1 MLERMTTPGSHY
13 LSMCSSIW
21 LFFSCTIY
29 SDIAS
34 ATPSCTFEPVSLPI
48 QDVRVSSVGVMR
60 GIALSVG
67 SPPQEL
73 SFLPIWPLNNT
84 WVFDSL
90 NGSCSQTITN
100 IACETRRGGY
110 FVESNSTTYQNFSDV
125 VLAGGAPNDNRTITA
140 GFGGTDDLVLSSNVS
155 LAKFPFGIP
164 RMDWASPYHTQHA
177 IGLGINSTILN
188 ALQSASQIGSRVWSM
203 FWGLTGVS
211 ASVQMDGIFVFGGYD
226 KAKVQGKNHT
236 QALGSFDR
244 CGTGMLV
251 TLSDMQLNFPNGT
264 TETLLGSGFLSACIV
279 PDFPDLITIP
289 LDPYYSSFEAL
300 TQTANVG
307 RSYGVNF
314 FGMLY
319 NTSSVYQ
326 GDITFTLNS
335 GVTIRV
341 PNSQFVLPDLGIN
354 TDGHPFANASISEVL
369 INPTQDVN
377 SKDLPLLGRQ
387 FLTSAYL
394 MLDQDANTFTIWQA
408 NPTTNIDLVPIV
420 SDNTLSTCNSS
431 IPASTSSTSS
441 PAVPASNLP
450 APINHSELKA
460 GAIAGIAIGAI
471 FAVGALGFAIFY
483 WRRRRVVKYSSANA
497 FPPQPDYSSKPPH
510 TFPLGEMSGS
520 QVPEFQGSSKL
531 FHEMAADQAIQSPPP
546 PPPPPKSDSSRTSRG
561 GHLFELG

>member
-1 MLERMTTPGSHY
+1 
-13 LSMCSSIW
+13 MCCSIW
-21 LFFSCTIY
+21 LFFSCAIY

-34 ATPSCTFEPVSLPI
+34 ATPNCTFEPVSLPI

-84 WVFDSL
+84 WIFDSL
-90 NGSCSQTITN
+90 NGSCPRTTTN
-100 IACETRRGGY
+100 IACETKRGGY

-125 VLAGGAPNDNRTITA
+125 VLAGGAPSDNRTIT
-140 GFGGTDDLVLSSNVS
+140 GFGGTDGLVLNSSVS

-164 RMDWASPYHTQHA
+164 RVVWPSPYHTQHA

-211 ASVQMDGIFVFGGYD
+211 APVQMDGIFVFGGYD

-244 CGTGMLV
+244 CDTGMLV

-279 PDFPDLITIP
+279 PDFPNLITMP

-307 RSYGVNF
+307 RSYGLNF

-341 PNSQFVLPDLGIN
+341 PNSQFVLPDRDTNL
-354 TDGHPFANASISEVL
+354 DGRPFANTSISEVL
-369 INPTQDVN
+369 INPTQDAD

-387 FLTSAYL
+387 FLTSAYV

-420 SDNTLSTCNSS
+420 SDSILSACNSS

-441 PAVPASNLP
+441 P

-460 GAIAGIAIGAI
+460 GAIAGIAIGAV

-483 WRRRRVVKYSSANA
+483 WRRRRVKYSGANN

-510 TFPLGEMSGS
+510 TFPLGEISGS
-520 QVPEFQGSSKL
+520 QVPEFEGSSKL
-531 FHEMAADQAIQSPPP
+531 FHEMTADQAIESPPP
-546 PPPPPKSDSSRTSRG
+546 PPPPRSDSPRTPRG